1 MAEDLSKYLDDGDEP
16 HSVRRGFVSRT
27 KSKPKSKTYDG
38 GSGWNPNSKPRTRL
52 RDNGETGTG
61 RKSSGARPR
70 CQMDGCQA
78 FQSPARSGYCSWH
91 ESQHLAEGETP
102 QALKNRLCKECRIN
116 LCKPPRPAEAGKPW
130 TAEDEPE
137 YCEACLNFRDD
148 PDELSLDD

>member
-91 ESQHLAEGETP
+91 ESQHLAPGETP
-102 QALKNRLCKECRIN
+102 KVLRSRKCRDCSN
-116 LCKPPRPAEAGKPW
+116 LCSPPVG
-130 TAEDEPE
+130 TDDESILCDGCA
-137 YCEACLNFRDD
+137 YFQNH
-148 PDELSLDD
+148 PDEWSLDSERP